1 MTIFFGLPTFGPP
14 TPACLSKSQINS
26 SLSIRPSYLF
36 IYLFIY
42 LLFVCLFI
50 IFFISFSFS
59 CFQVH
64 EQLKVEQQKRSKFG
78 DDREESLVKE
88 SETREASLLRKITD
102 LESELRQARKIERET
117 SVENERLTNQVNSL
131 IKEIEQLCHNK
142 KLLRDEIRDLKYRE
156 SKYLHDYSEL
166 EEENISFQKQFS
178 ALKGSL
184 VDYEAM
190 KVENKSLSDESEA
203 LHLQLQVACDKR
215 DQLQKQL
222 NEALESLKE
231 QRDRNSVLQKE
242 LQENRQAPS
251 ADTWDVE
258 SGGLDNDKGDQS
270 GGQEKEHPLVQSIAE
285 EYLAANR
292 RAPAPGLVEDLM
304 KELQLS
310 EIKELE
316 ERMCQLNSEKTALT
330 NELARRDKDVLKMKE
345 EFTIQEAKLLCQSID
360 RESTDATEQQNEVK
374 KLNNQMKELED
385 TKKVLKH
392 YQSGLVKA
400 QAAIK
405 DLRNEVD
412 SLRLKTAN
420 LQPKAD
426 EAEFLKNRV
435 QELEEE
441 LLHMKTKS
449 AEFEELVKNL
459 QDDVKCMSG
468 LAGEAQGSLNCTQDE
483 LRYVSEDLQR
493 LYRHVCSANGDKPS
507 GIVKQ
512 SSNQKAAPQAKAAEA
527 AGKGAKTPE
536 VRQSPMG
543 SENPNESPERAD
555 PLSCYRLISTVRDQV
570 KFLKQAVERT
580 VEISKQRAQD
590 FRTVLSD
597 DERSSA
603 EEDSA
608 LKEQVAKLK
617 SLLSTK
623 REQITTLRTVLKAN
637 KSTYEVALANLKSRY
652 ENDKAVQTEAIS
664 QLKRNLKALKAEAA
678 TFSSLRSM
686 FASRC
691 EEYVT
696 QLDELQRKLA
706 TADEERKT
714 LNYLLKQA
722 IHQKI
727 ALTQR
732 LEEFEIAREKLRAY
746 TRKGSKGAR
755 TRPVTRV

>member
-1 MTIFFGLPTFGPP
+1 M
-14 TPACLSKSQINS
+14 
-26 SLSIRPSYLF
+26 
-36 IYLFIY
+36 
-42 LLFVCLFI
+42 
-50 IFFISFSFS
+50 
-59 CFQVH
+59 
-64 EQLKVEQQKRSKFG
+64 EQQKRSKFG

-102 LESELRQARKIERET
+102 LESEVRQARKIERET
-117 SVENERLTNQVNSL
+117 FVENERLTNQVNGL
-131 IKEIEQLCHNK
+131 MKEIEQLCHNK
-142 KLLRDEIRDLKYRE
+142 KLLKDEVRDLKYRE
-156 SKYLHDYSEL
+156 AKYLHEYSEL
-166 EEENISFQKQFS
+166 EEENITFQKQYS
-178 ALKGSL
+178 ALKSSL
-184 VDYEAM
+184 VDFEAM
-190 KVENKSLSDESEA
+190 KVENKSLSDEIDA

-215 DQLQKQL
+215 DQFQKQL
-222 NEALESLKE
+222 NETLESLKE

-242 LQENRQAPS
+242 LQEKRQTPS
-251 ADTWDVE
+251 VNTWDVE
-258 SGGLDNDKGDQS
+258 SGGLENHTEDS
-270 GGQEKEHPLVQSIAE
+270 PTAEEKDHPLVQSIAE

-292 RAPAPGLVEDLM
+292 HAPAPGLVEDLM

-316 ERMCQLNSEKTALT
+316 ERMNRLSSEKTALT
-330 NELARRDKDVLKMKE
+330 NELARRDKDVLKLKE
-345 EFTIQEAKLLCQSID
+345 EVDTMATIQEAKLLCQTID
-360 RESTDATEQQNEVK
+360 DEPKEVVLSDQSHR
-374 KLNNQMKELED
+374 KLNNQTKELED
-385 TKKVLKH
+385 TRKLLKH
-392 YQSGLVKA
+392 YQSSQTKSQVL
-400 QAAIK
+400 IN

-412 SLRLKTAN
+412 SLRVKTAN
-420 LQPKAD
+420 LQTKAD
-426 EAEFLKNRV
+426 EAVFLTNKAK
-435 QELEEE
+435 ELEEE
-441 LLHMKTKS
+441 LLEMKSKS
-449 AEFEELVKNL
+449 SECEEIVRNL

-493 LYRHVCSANGDKPS
+493 LYKHVCSANGDRPS
-507 GIVKQ
+507 GIVREP
-512 SSNQKAAPQAKAAEA
+512 SNDKPAHVS
-527 AGKGAKTPE
+527 KTKTANGEEKIRE

-543 SENPNESPERAD
+543 SENPNESTERAD

-580 VEISKQRAQD
+580 VEISRQRAMD

-597 DERSSA
+597 DDRSST
-603 EEDSA
+603 EDESV
-608 LKEQVAKLK
+608 LKEQVTKLK
-617 SLLSTK
+617 SLLGTK

-652 ENDKAVQTEAIS
+652 ENDKAVQTEAIG
-664 QLKRNLKALKAEAA
+664 QLKRNLKALKAEAS

-706 TADEERKT
+706 AADEERKT
-714 LNYLLKQA
+714 LNYLLRQA

-746 TRKGSKGAR
+746 TRKSSKANR
-755 TRPVTRV
+755 SRPVTRV